1 LKEEFMKNVI
11 TRPAIVGVSPDVAD
25 ALRLA
30 AYRWMTENPDES
42 TAVPFLVA
50 AVDAWSLVTGR

>member
-1 LKEEFMKNVI
+1 MTKLT
-11 TRPAIVGVSPDVAD
+11 TRDGAVGVSPDVAD

-30 AYRWMTENPDES
+30 AYRWMTENPDEATS
-42 TAVPFLVA
+42 VPFLVA